1 MQDAVLHLQGN
12 FLKKVPLTL
21 KNFRELVYA
30 NPTAPARTPHNKNTV
45 NTSLVQALLGID
57 GIFIA

>member
-1 MQDAVLHLQGN
+1 MMQDAVLHLQGN

-21 KNFRELVYA
+21 KNFRKWFA
-30 NPTAPARTPHNKNTV
+30 APHRHGTTPHNKNTV